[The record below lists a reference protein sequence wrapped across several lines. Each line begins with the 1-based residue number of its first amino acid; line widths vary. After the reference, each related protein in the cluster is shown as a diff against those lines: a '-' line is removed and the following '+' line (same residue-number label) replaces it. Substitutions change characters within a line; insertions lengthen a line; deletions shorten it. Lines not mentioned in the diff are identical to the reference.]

1 MNKIQKIFFKKK
13 QNILNIYITAG
24 YPYLDSMPLII
35 KKLHNLNIDI
45 VEIGIPYSDPL
56 ADGKIIQESNTSSLK
71 QGMNISVLFSQL
83 KNLKIKIPI
92 ILMGYYNQFIKYGE
106 TKFLENC
113 IESGVS
119 GLILPDL
126 PPKIYIE
133 KYIKLF
139 KIYNI
144 AFIFLITP
152 QTSLKRILLLSSN
165 SDYFLYIVS
174 SNSTTGRKNK
184 INFSFLESIKNLQ
197 LKVPKLIGFG
207 IRDKKSLNIAYKYAE
222 GAIIGSAFIKALKK
236 SSLEES
242 VEFFLKKVIFF

>member
-1 MNKIQKIFFKKK
+1 MNKIKKIFLKKK
-13 QNILNIYITAG
+13 KNILNIYITAG
-24 YPYLDSMPLII
+24 YPYLESMPLII
-35 KKLHNLNIDI
+35 KKLHNLKIDI

-83 KNLKIKIPI
+83 KNLKKKIKIPI

-106 TKFLENC
+106 KKFLENC

-126 PPKIYIE
+126 PQNIYIE

-152 QTSLKRILLLSSN
+152 QTSLKRILLLSRN

-174 SNSTTGRKNK
+174 SNSTTGRKNN

-242 VEFFLKKVIFF
+242 IENFLKKIM

>member
-1 MNKIQKIFFKKK
+1 MNKIQKIFLKKK
-13 QNILNIYITAG
+13 KNILNIYITAG

-71 QGMNISVLFSQL
+71 QGMNISVLFYQL
-83 KNLKIKIPI
+83 KNLKRKIPI

-106 TKFLENC
+106 KKFLENC

-174 SNSTTGRKNK
+174 SNSTTGRKNN

-242 VEFFLKKVIFF
+242 VECFLKKVL

>member
-1 MNKIQKIFFKKK
+1 MNKIQKIFLKK
-13 QNILNIYITAG
+13 NILNIYITAG
-24 YPYLDSMPLII
+24 YPDLESMPLII
-35 KKLHNLNIDI
+35 KKLQNLNIDI

-83 KNLKIKIPI
+83 KNIKIKIPI

-106 TKFLENC
+106 KKFLENC

-152 QTSLKRILLLSSN
+152 QTSLKRILLLSRN

-174 SNSTTGRKNK
+174 SNSTTGRKNN
-184 INFSFLESIKNLQ
+184 INFSFLESIKNLK

-242 VEFFLKKVIFF
+242 IENFLKKIM

>member
-1 MNKIQKIFFKKK
+1 MNKIQQIFLKKK
-13 QNILNIYITAG
+13 ILNIYITAG
-24 YPYLDSMPLII
+24 YPDLESMPLII
-35 KKLHNLNIDI
+35 KKLQNLNIDI

-71 QGMNISVLFSQL
+71 KGMNISVLFSQL
-83 KNLKIKIPI
+83 KNIKIKIPI

-106 TKFLENC
+106 KKFLENC

-152 QTSLKRILLLSSN
+152 QTSLKRILLLSRN

-174 SNSTTGRKNK
+174 SNSTTGRKNN
-184 INFSFLESIKNLQ
+184 INLSFLESIKNLK

-242 VEFFLKKVIFF
+242 IENFLKKIM

>member
-13 QNILNIYITAG
+13 KNILNIYITAG
-24 YPYLDSMPLII
+24 YPDLESMPLII

-83 KNLKIKIPI
+83 KNIKIKIPI

-119 GLILPDL
+119 GLIFPDL

-152 QTSLKRILLLSSN
+152 QTSLKRILLLSRN

-174 SNSTTGRKNK
+174 SNSTTGRKNN
-184 INFSFLESIKNLQ
+184 INLSFLESIKNLK

-242 VEFFLKKVIFF
+242 IENFLKKIM

>member
-1 MNKIQKIFFKKK
+1 MNKIQKIFLKK
-13 QNILNIYITAG
+13 NILNIYITAG
-24 YPYLDSMPLII
+24 YPDLESMPLII
-35 KKLHNLNIDI
+35 KKLQNLNIDI

-83 KNLKIKIPI
+83 KNIKIKIPI

-106 TKFLENC
+106 KKFLENC

-133 KYIKLF
+133 KYRKLF

-152 QTSLKRILLLSSN
+152 QTSLKRILLLSRN

-174 SNSTTGRKNK
+174 SNSTTGRKNN
-184 INFSFLESIKNLQ
+184 INLSFLESIKNLK

-242 VEFFLKKVIFF
+242 IENFLKKIM

>member
-13 QNILNIYITAG
+13 KNILNIYITAG

-106 TKFLENC
+106 KKFLENC

-126 PPKIYIE
+126 PPKIYID

-152 QTSLKRILLLSSN
+152 QTSFKRIILLSSN
-165 SDYFLYIVS
+165 YDYFLYIVS
-174 SNSTTGRKNK
+174 SNSTTGRKN
-184 INFSFLESIKNLQ
+184 NLNLSFLESIKNLQ

-242 VEFFLKKVIFF
+242 IENFLKKIM

>member
-1 MNKIQKIFFKKK
+1 MNKIQKIFLKK
-13 QNILNIYITAG
+13 NILNIYITAG
-24 YPYLDSMPLII
+24 YPYIESMPLII
-35 KKLHNLNIDI
+35 KKLQNLNIDI

-83 KNLKIKIPI
+83 KNIKIKIKIKIPI

-106 TKFLENC
+106 KKFLENC

-152 QTSLKRILLLSSN
+152 QTSLKRILLLSRN

-174 SNSTTGRKNK
+174 SNSTTGRKNN
-184 INFSFLESIKNLQ
+184 INLSFLESIKNLK

-242 VEFFLKKVIFF
+242 IENFLKKIM

>member
-1 MNKIQKIFFKKK
+1 MNKIQKIFFKK
-13 QNILNIYITAG
+13 NILNIYITAG
-24 YPYLDSMPLII
+24 YPYLESMPLII
-35 KKLHNLNIDI
+35 KKLQNLNIDI

-92 ILMGYYNQFIKYGE
+92 ILMGYYNQFLKYGE
-106 TKFLENC
+106 KKFLENC

-152 QTSLKRILLLSSN
+152 QTSLKRILLLSRN

-174 SNSTTGRKNK
+174 SNSTTGRKNN
-184 INFSFLESIKNLQ
+184 INLSFLESIKNLK

-242 VEFFLKKVIFF
+242 IENFLKKIM

>member
-1 MNKIQKIFFKKK
+1 MNKIKKILFKK
-13 QNILNIYITAG
+13 NILNIYITAG
-24 YPYLDSMPLII
+24 YPDLESMPLII
-35 KKLHNLNIDI
+35 NKLQNLKIDI

-83 KNLKIKIPI
+83 KNLKKKLKIPI

-126 PPKIYIE
+126 PQNIYIE

-152 QTSLKRILLLSSN
+152 QTSLKRILLLSRN

-174 SNSTTGRKNK
+174 SNSTTGRKNN

-242 VEFFLKKVIFF
+242 IEKFLKKIM

>member
-1 MNKIQKIFFKKK
+1 MNKIKKIFFKK
-13 QNILNIYITAG
+13 NILNIYITAG
-24 YPYLDSMPLII
+24 YPYLESMPLII
-35 KKLHNLNIDI
+35 KKLQNLNIDI

-92 ILMGYYNQFIKYGE
+92 ILMGYYNQFLKYGE
-106 TKFLENC
+106 KKFLENC

-152 QTSLKRILLLSSN
+152 QTSLKRILLLSRN

-174 SNSTTGRKNK
+174 SNSTTGRKNN
-184 INFSFLESIKNLQ
+184 INLSFLESIKNLK

-242 VEFFLKKVIFF
+242 IENFLKKIM

>member
-1 MNKIQKIFFKKK
+1 MNKIQKILFKK
-13 QNILNIYITAG
+13 NLLNIYITAG
-24 YPYLDSMPLII
+24 YPDLESMPLII
-35 KKLHNLNIDI
+35 KKLQNLKIDI

-71 QGMNISVLFSQL
+71 QGMNISVLFYQL
-83 KNLKIKIPI
+83 KNLKKKIKIPI
-92 ILMGYYNQFIKYGE
+92 ILMGYYNQFIKYGAK
-106 TKFLENC
+106 KFLENC

-126 PPKIYIE
+126 PQNIYIE

-152 QTSLKRILLLSSN
+152 QTSLKRILLLSRN

-174 SNSTTGRKNK
+174 SNSTTGRKNN

-242 VEFFLKKVIFF
+242 IEKFLKKIM

>member
-1 MNKIQKIFFKKK
+1 MNKIQKIFLKK
-13 QNILNIYITAG
+13 NILNIYITAG
-24 YPYLDSMPLII
+24 YPDLESMPLII
-35 KKLHNLNIDI
+35 KKLQNLNIDI

-83 KNLKIKIPI
+83 KNIKIKIPI

-106 TKFLENC
+106 KKFLENC

-152 QTSLKRILLLSSN
+152 QTSLKRIILLSRN

-174 SNSTTGRKNK
+174 SNSTTGRKNN
-184 INFSFLESIKNLQ
+184 INLSFLESIKNLK

-242 VEFFLKKVIFF
+242 IENFLKKIM

>member
-1 MNKIQKIFFKKK
+1 MNKIQKIFFKK
-13 QNILNIYITAG
+13 NILNIYITAG
-24 YPYLDSMPLII
+24 YPYLESMPLII
-35 KKLHNLNIDI
+35 KKLQNLNIDI

-83 KNLKIKIPI
+83 KNIKIKIPI

-106 TKFLENC
+106 KKFLENC

-152 QTSLKRILLLSSN
+152 QTSLKRIILLSRN

-174 SNSTTGRKNK
+174 SNSTTGRKNN
-184 INFSFLESIKNLQ
+184 INLSFLESIKNLK

-242 VEFFLKKVIFF
+242 IENFLKKIM

>member
-1 MNKIQKIFFKKK
+1 MNKIKKIFFKK
-13 QNILNIYITAG
+13 NILNIYITAG
-24 YPYLDSMPLII
+24 YPDLESMPLII
-35 KKLHNLNIDI
+35 KKLQNLNIDI

-83 KNLKIKIPI
+83 KNIKIKIPI
-92 ILMGYYNQFIKYGE
+92 ILMGYYNQFLKYGE
-106 TKFLENC
+106 KKFLENC

-152 QTSLKRILLLSSN
+152 QTSLKRILLLSRN

-174 SNSTTGRKNK
+174 SNSTTGRKNN
-184 INFSFLESIKNLQ
+184 INFSFLESIKNLK

-242 VEFFLKKVIFF
+242 IENFLKKIL

>member
-1 MNKIQKIFFKKK
+1 MNKIQKIFLKK
-13 QNILNIYITAG
+13 NILNIYITAG
-24 YPYLDSMPLII
+24 YPDLESMPLII
-35 KKLHNLNIDI
+35 KKLQNLNIDI

-83 KNLKIKIPI
+83 KNIKIKIPI

-106 TKFLENC
+106 KKFLENC

-133 KYIKLF
+133 KYRKLF

-152 QTSLKRILLLSSN
+152 QTSLKRILLLSRN

-174 SNSTTGRKNK
+174 SNSTTGRKNN
-184 INFSFLESIKNLQ
+184 INFSFLESIKNLK

-242 VEFFLKKVIFF
+242 IENFLKKIM

>member
-1 MNKIQKIFFKKK
+1 MNKIQKIFFKK
-13 QNILNIYITAG
+13 NILNIYITAG
-24 YPYLDSMPLII
+24 YPDLESMPLII
-35 KKLHNLNIDI
+35 KKLQNLNIDI

-83 KNLKIKIPI
+83 KNIKIKIPI

-106 TKFLENC
+106 KKFLENC

-152 QTSLKRILLLSSN
+152 QTSLKRILLLSRN

-174 SNSTTGRKNK
+174 SNSTTGRKNN
-184 INFSFLESIKNLQ
+184 INFSFLESIKNLK

-242 VEFFLKKVIFF
+242 IENFLKKIM

>member
-1 MNKIQKIFFKKK
+1 MNKIKKMFLKKK

-35 KKLHNLNIDI
+35 KTLHNLNIDI

-126 PPKIYIE
+126 PPKIYRE

-165 SDYFLYIVS
+165 YDYFLYIVS
-174 SNSTTGRKNK
+174 SNSTTGRKNNL
-184 INFSFLESIKNLQ
+184 NFSFLESIKNLQ

-242 VEFFLKKVIFF
+242 VELFFKQVILF

>member
-1 MNKIQKIFFKKK
+1 MKKIFFKK
-13 QNILNIYITAG
+13 NILNIYITAG
-24 YPYLDSMPLII
+24 YPDLESMPLII

-71 QGMNISVLFSQL
+71 QGMNISVLFYQL

-106 TKFLENC
+106 KKFLENC

-152 QTSLKRILLLSSN
+152 QTSLKRILLLSRN

-174 SNSTTGRKNK
+174 SNSTTGRKNN
-184 INFSFLESIKNLQ
+184 INFSFLESIKNLK

-242 VEFFLKKVIFF
+242 IENFLKKIM

>member
-1 MNKIQKIFFKKK
+1 MNKIKKIFFKKK
-13 QNILNIYITAG
+13 KNILNIYITAG
-24 YPYLDSMPLII
+24 YPYLESMPLII
-35 KKLHNLNIDI
+35 KKLHNLKIDI

-83 KNLKIKIPI
+83 KNLKKKIKIPI

-106 TKFLENC
+106 KKFLENC

-126 PPKIYIE
+126 PQNIYIE

-152 QTSLKRILLLSSN
+152 QTSLKRIILLSRN

-174 SNSTTGRKNK
+174 SNSTTGRKNN

-242 VEFFLKKVIFF
+242 IENFLKKIM

>member
-1 MNKIQKIFFKKK
+1 MNKIKKIFFKK
-13 QNILNIYITAG
+13 NILNIYITAG
-24 YPYLDSMPLII
+24 YPYLESMPLII
-35 KKLHNLNIDI
+35 KKLQNLNIDI

-92 ILMGYYNQFIKYGE
+92 ILMGYYNQFLKYGE
-106 TKFLENC
+106 KKFLENC

-133 KYIKLF
+133 KYRKLF

-152 QTSLKRILLLSSN
+152 QTSLKRILLLSRN

-174 SNSTTGRKNK
+174 SNSTTGRKNN
-184 INFSFLESIKNLQ
+184 INFSFLESIKNLK

-242 VEFFLKKVIFF
+242 IENFLKKIL

>member
-1 MNKIQKIFFKKK
+1 MNKIQKIFLKKK
-13 QNILNIYITAG
+13 KNILNIYITAG
-24 YPYLDSMPLII
+24 YPYLESMPLII

-45 VEIGIPYSDPL
+45 VEIGIPYYDPL

-71 QGMNISVLFSQL
+71 QGMNISVLFDQL

-106 TKFLENC
+106 KKFLENC

-152 QTSLKRILLLSSN
+152 QTSLKRIILLSSN

-174 SNSTTGRKNK
+174 SNSTTGRKNN
-184 INFSFLESIKNLQ
+184 INLSFLESIKNLK

-242 VEFFLKKVIFF
+242 IENFLKKIM

>member
-1 MNKIQKIFFKKK
+1 MNKIQKILLKK
-13 QNILNIYITAG
+13 NILNIYITAG
-24 YPYLDSMPLII
+24 YPDLESMPLII
-35 KKLHNLNIDI
+35 KKLQNLNIDI

-92 ILMGYYNQFIKYGE
+92 ILMGYYNQFLKYGE
-106 TKFLENC
+106 KKFLENC

-152 QTSLKRILLLSSN
+152 QTSLKRIILLSRN

-174 SNSTTGRKNK
+174 SNSTTGRKNN
-184 INFSFLESIKNLQ
+184 INFSFLESIKNLK

-242 VEFFLKKVIFF
+242 IENFLKKIM

>member
-1 MNKIQKIFFKKK
+1 MNKIQKIFFKK
-13 QNILNIYITAG
+13 NILNIYITAG
-24 YPYLDSMPLII
+24 YPDLESMPLII
-35 KKLHNLNIDI
+35 KKLQNLNIDI

-83 KNLKIKIPI
+83 KNIKIKIPI
-92 ILMGYYNQFIKYGE
+92 ILMGYYNQFLKYGE
-106 TKFLENC
+106 KKFLENC

-152 QTSLKRILLLSSN
+152 QTSLKRILLLSRN

-174 SNSTTGRKNK
+174 SNSTTGRKNN
-184 INFSFLESIKNLQ
+184 INFSFLESIKNLK

-242 VEFFLKKVIFF
+242 IENFLKKIM

>member
-1 MNKIQKIFFKKK
+1 MNKIKKILFKK
-13 QNILNIYITAG
+13 NILNIYITAG
-24 YPYLDSMPLII
+24 YPDLESMPLII
-35 KKLHNLNIDI
+35 KKLQNLKIDI

-71 QGMNISVLFSQL
+71 QGMNISVLFDQL
-83 KNLKIKIPI
+83 KNLKKNLKIPI

-106 TKFLENC
+106 KKFLENC

-126 PPKIYIE
+126 PQNIYIE

-152 QTSLKRILLLSSN
+152 QTSLKRILLLSRN

-174 SNSTTGRKNK
+174 SNSTTGRKNN

-242 VEFFLKKVIFF
+242 IENFLKKIM

>member
-1 MNKIQKIFFKKK
+1 MNKIKKILLKK
-13 QNILNIYITAG
+13 NILNIYITAG
-24 YPYLDSMPLII
+24 YPDLESMPLII
-35 KKLHNLNIDI
+35 KKLQNLNIDI

-106 TKFLENC
+106 KKFLENC

-152 QTSLKRILLLSSN
+152 QTSLKRILLLSRN

-174 SNSTTGRKNK
+174 SNSTTGRKNN
-184 INFSFLESIKNLQ
+184 INLSFLESIKNLK

-242 VEFFLKKVIFF
+242 IENFLKKIM

>member
-1 MNKIQKIFFKKK
+1 MNKIQKIFLKK
-13 QNILNIYITAG
+13 NILNIYITAG
-24 YPYLDSMPLII
+24 YPDLESMPLII
-35 KKLHNLNIDI
+35 KKLQNLNIDI

-83 KNLKIKIPI
+83 KNIKIKIPI

-106 TKFLENC
+106 KKFLENC

-152 QTSLKRILLLSSN
+152 QTSLKRILLLSRN

-174 SNSTTGRKNK
+174 SNSTTGRKNN
-184 INFSFLESIKNLQ
+184 INLSFLESIKNLK

-242 VEFFLKKVIFF
+242 IENFLKKIM